1 VFLPACLTCNNIKIS
16 GTIKEMKDSYI
27 DWKNSLNRKI
37 RKFKREKHGKK
48 LGKHEIQEEEYE
60 HLEFNMSFKND
71 DNKDKEYFTI
81 LEKDMHIGEIDL
93 LINSLNV
100 EIMMNLIRNEI
111 NQGDAISKK
120 YKKNYTQLLT
130 QTT

>member
-1 VFLPACLTCNNIKIS
+1 MT
-16 GTIKEMKDSYI
+16 
-27 DWKNSLNRKI
+27 
-37 RKFKREKHGKK
+37 
-48 LGKHEIQEEEYE
+48 
-60 HLEFNMSFKND
+60 
-71 DNKDKEYFTI
+71 

-111 NQGDAISKK
+111 NEGDSISKK

-130 QTT
+130 QTTKDEQLRKKGHDGIATNLLIKSEICKGATMNEIKRNHQSLKTTL